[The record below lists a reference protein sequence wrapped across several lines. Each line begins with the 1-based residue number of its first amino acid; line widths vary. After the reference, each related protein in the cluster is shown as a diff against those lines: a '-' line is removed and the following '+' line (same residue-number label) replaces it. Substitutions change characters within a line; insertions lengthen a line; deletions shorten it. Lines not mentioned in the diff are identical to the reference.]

1 VKNCGARFHT
11 RIAQKDFLKDLVN
24 IINPKYNPPTIV
36 RERILGLIQYWADA
50 FKSNPEYNA
59 VSEMYQQLKSEG
71 IEFPP
76 LDLDTYAPINTP
88 NKPESESNQADGVS
102 SSAPSTDGGS
112 SGIRRS
118 TRPIGPLKP
127 EQVAKLL
134 SELDVVRRNLDI
146 MNELLVENEP
156 GSESEDDLL
165 LMQEIYTTLQ
175 AMQERATLLIGRVQD
190 EIVMESLL
198 QINDELNSSFTRY
211 DRHMKNRQA
220 LKQPSSTAAAPPP
233 STVTD
238 DIPPLIEMP
247 TPNITY
253 PKLDEDLPPP
263 YENAAVGQLI
273 DLGNDLNTPG
283 PPAPQT
289 TQTNDIM
296 QQLADIGIS
305 SQPQP
310 EHPNLQSDEFDMF
323 AQSRMAYSTG
333 GSTYEDNLQ
342 EQGTS
347 IASAL
352 NRLPQPPAVENQYET
367 VGQWMDVTNLQP
379 TQQKTDQASS
389 AEFDQFLADRA
400 SKGSR
405 HRPQMQTQEEVSDEL
420 FQL

>member
-1 VKNCGARFHT
+1 
-11 RIAQKDFLKDLVN
+11 
-24 IINPKYNPPTIV
+24 
-36 RERILGLIQYWADA
+36 
-50 FKSNPEYNA
+50 
-59 VSEMYQQLKSEG
+59 
-71 IEFPP
+71 
-76 LDLDTYAPINTP
+76 
-88 NKPESESNQADGVS
+88 
-102 SSAPSTDGGS
+102 
-112 SGIRRS
+112 
-118 TRPIGPLKP
+118 
-127 EQVAKLL
+127 
-134 SELDVVRRNLDI
+134 
-146 MNELLVENEP
+146 
-156 GSESEDDLL
+156 
-165 LMQEIYTTLQ
+165 
-175 AMQERATLLIGRVQD
+175 
-190 EIVMESLL
+190 
-198 QINDELNSSFTRY
+198 
-211 DRHMKNRQA
+211 
-220 LKQPSSTAAAPPP
+220 
-233 STVTD
+233 
-238 DIPPLIEMP
+238 MP